1 MYQNRNNNFTDNYT
15 TKLTGKLESRFG
27 MALANLGDIN
37 KDGCEDIA
45 IGAPYEGNGV
55 VYIYL
60 GTPNG
65 LSTVPSQVITASGLG
80 LNVPALK
87 TFGGALSGGVDLD
100 NNTYPDLVIGAYDS
114 AAVTT
119 LLARPITNIKTS
131 VIGLELQNI
140 DPTKKGCPA
149 DPGANATW
157 LVNEL

>member
-1 MYQNRNNNFTDNYT
+1 MYENMNNNFADNYT
-15 TKLTGKLESRFG
+15 TKLTGKVDSQFG

-60 GTPNG
+60 GTSNG
-65 LSTVPSQVITASGLG
+65 LSTKPSQVISSSSLG
-80 LNVPALK
+80 LKVPTLK
-87 TFGGALSGGVDLD
+87 TFGGSLSGGIDLD

-131 VIGLELQNI
+131 VKSEELQNI
-140 DPTKKGCPA
+140 DPTKPGCRA
-149 DPGANATW
+149 DPTANATW
-157 LVNEL
+157 